1 MVKTGSTNYWS
12 FNLPVAAL
20 PARPRLV
27 SSGLTPYICNM
38 LNVENMEY
46 NTTRNHLIMKEY
58 GRHIQKMVE
67 YLLSIENKEER
78 QRNAYSVIELMGF
91 LNPHLKNVEDFRHK
105 LWDHLFLIS
114 DFKLDVESPYPIPTR
129 ETLKAKPERLKYPKR
144 YPRFNHLGKN
154 IEVVIDKALKEEN
167 PEKKQGF
174 ANAIAYYMKLT
185 YSNWHKELVHDDNIQ
200 SELSIITKGELEFN
214 NRPFV
219 KHRVDNRDEHD
230 DYGSRSGGGY
240 RKNFGGRNN
249 TGGGRDNRGGSSR
262 DNRGGSSRD
271 NRGGSSG
278 GDNRNN
284 NRNFKKR
291 Y

>member
-1 MVKTGSTNYWS
+1 
-12 FNLPVAAL
+12 
-20 PARPRLV
+20 
-27 SSGLTPYICNM
+27 
-38 LNVENMEY
+38 
-46 NTTRNHLIMKEY
+46 RNFLIMREY

-67 YLLSIENKEER
+67 YLLSIEDKEER
-78 QRNAYSVIELMGF
+78 QRNAYAVIELMGF

-114 DFKLDVESPYPIPTR
+114 DFTLDVESPYPIPTR
-129 ETLKAKPERLKYPKR
+129 ETLKAKPERLRYPKR
-144 YPRFNHLGKN
+144 YPKFNHLGKN

-174 ANAIAYYMKLT
+174 ANAVAYYMKLT

-200 SELSIITKGELEFN
+200 TELSSMTNGELEFN

-219 KHRVDNRDEHD
+219 KHRVDIRDD
-230 DYGSRSGGGY
+230 SNDYGKRPAGGY
-240 RKNFGGRNN
+240 RKNFSSGGRDNRN
-249 TGGGRDNRGGSSR
+249 AGGRDNRNAGGGRDNRGGNRPGNNDNRSGGN
-262 DNRGGSSRD
+262 DNRGG
-271 NRGGSSG
+271 NN
-278 GDNRNN
+278 DNRNN

>member
-1 MVKTGSTNYWS
+1 
-12 FNLPVAAL
+12 
-20 PARPRLV
+20 
-27 SSGLTPYICNM
+27 M

-67 YLLSIENKEER
+67 YLLTLQDKEER
-78 QRNAYSVIELMGF
+78 QRNAYAVIELMGF

-129 ETLKAKPERLKYPKR
+129 ETLKAKPDVLGYPKQ
-144 YPRFNHLGKN
+144 YPKFRHLGKN
-154 IEVVIDKALKEEN
+154 IEVVIDKALREEN

-174 ANAIAYYMKLT
+174 ANAVAYYMKLT

-200 SELSIITKGELEFN
+200 SELSSITNGELEFN

-219 KHRVDNRDEHD
+219 KHRTDNRGDRGED
-230 DYGSRSGGGY
+230 FVSNVGRNTNYRQNFSGRDNNRSGGGGQG
-240 RKNFGGRNN
+240 RDNRGGQQ
-249 TGGGRDNRGGSSR
+249 GGRDNRGGQ
-262 DNRGGSSRD
+262 GGGRST
-271 NRGGSSG
+271 G
-278 GDNRNN
+278 GDNRNNN

>member
-1 MVKTGSTNYWS
+1 
-12 FNLPVAAL
+12 
-20 PARPRLV
+20 
-27 SSGLTPYICNM
+27 M

-46 NTTRNHLIMKEY
+46 NTTRNHLTMREY

-67 YLLSIENKEER
+67 YLLSIEDTEKR
-78 QRNAYSVIELMGF
+78 QRNAMALIELMGF

-129 ETLKAKPERLKYPKR
+129 ETLKAKPEPLGYPKKYPK
-144 YPRFNHLGKN
+144 FNHLGKN
-154 IEVVIDKALKEEN
+154 IEVVINKALKEDN
-167 PEKKQGF
+167 PEKRQGF

-200 SELSIITKGELEFN
+200 SELQTITEGQLEFN

-219 KHRVDNRDEHD
+219 KHRTDNRPERDE
-230 DYGSRSGGGY
+230 YRSSGSAAGY
-240 RKNFGGRNN
+240 RKNFGTRNN
-249 TGGGRDNRGGSSR
+249 NPGGNRDNRNSGNGQR
-262 DNRGGSSRD
+262 DNRSGGLGGNRD
-271 NRGGSSG
+271 NRTGGNS
-278 GDNRNN
+278 GDNRNNN